1 MKSAWILALAFA
13 LLAPAAAQARK
24 RCRPVE
30 PPAATAETPE
40 SSLHWARGNDSS
52 WVHAADPSWVHH
64 EPESTQPEVAYD
76 PAEGS
81 SWVHETDYGWWAAGP
96 DAGLNEI
103 DEGDAPGSP
112 LDEVE
117 QDCTVSKDR
126 NECVVL
132 ANQLATYQFRLGL
145 ATQREDELW
154 TASLEDTIAGLE
166 ARGARRSCPWVEPS
180 MQEKIKQTAEAV
192 ARAVGVAA
200 QVAALFYR
208 MGLF

>member
-1 MKSAWILALAFA
+1 MKHAWIPVLTLA
-13 LLAPAAAQARK
+13 LLAPATAQARK

-30 PPAATAETPE
+30 PPSAAAETPE

-52 WVHAADPSWVHH
+52 WVHAADPAWLHD
-64 EPESTQPEVAYD
+64 ETLPAPREAAYP
-76 PAEGS
+76 PAEAS
-81 SWVHETDYGWWAAGP
+81 TWVHETDYGWWAGRP

-103 DEGDAPGSP
+103 DEGDR
-112 LDEVE
+112 DEAFPDDVE

-145 ATQREDELW
+145 ANQREDDLW
-154 TASLEDTIAGLE
+154 AASLEATIAGLE
-166 ARGARRSCPWVEPS
+166 ARGARRGCPWVEPS